1 MKFHI
6 NENTLVFTVKY
17 KIKQIYILYRRQKK
31 AAVKSKR
38 EQKVSFTIKPTHNPF
53 CGISIRDHMLLK
65 RQLSFFVVI
74 DVIAA
79 NVLCLNGNRH
89 QNANF
94 VYIVFLSSRLCNI
107 FYESFLLTSVK
118 HDINSS
124 VLTPSGQKIGLVY
137 LEACERIYTL

>member
-1 MKFHI
+1 
-6 NENTLVFTVKY
+6 
-17 KIKQIYILYRRQKK
+17 
-31 AAVKSKR
+31 
-38 EQKVSFTIKPTHNPF
+38 
-53 CGISIRDHMLLK
+53 MLLK
-65 RQLSFFVVI
+65 RQLSFFVI

-94 VYIVFLSSRLCNI
+94 VYIVFLSARLCNI

-124 VLTPSGQKIGLVY
+124 VLTSCGQKIGLVY